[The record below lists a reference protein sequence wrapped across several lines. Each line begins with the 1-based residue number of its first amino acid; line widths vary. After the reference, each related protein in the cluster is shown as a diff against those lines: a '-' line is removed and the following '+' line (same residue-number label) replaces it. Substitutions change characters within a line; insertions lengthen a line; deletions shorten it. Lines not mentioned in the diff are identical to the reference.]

1 MQRDWEM
8 NNHATLS
15 ASGSYRWI
23 NCTPSARLEKEFVNS
38 ESEAAAE
45 GTAAHA
51 LCEHK
56 LRKALNIE
64 TERPVSKYDCNEMEI
79 YTDEYVKFVF
89 ELLSQTKLK
98 CKDPVVLI
106 EQHLDFSNYVPEGF
120 GTGDCLI
127 VADGIM
133 HVIDFKYG
141 MGILVDAENNSQMM
155 LYALGA
161 IEIFNSLYDV
171 SEISMTIYQPRR
183 ENVSTWTITVD
194 ELYKW
199 AVTELKPKA
208 CLAYKGEGDYC
219 PGEWCTF
226 CRAAVKCRARA
237 EAKLKLAKFE
247 FALPPLLTDTEIEEI
262 LSSID
267 GLTKWAN
274 EILAYASDAAI
285 NHGKQWKGF
294 KVVEGRS
301 NRKYTDENAVA
312 EAAKNAG
319 YSDIYKQSLLTITE
333 MESLLG
339 KKRFNDILGALVVKP
354 TGKPIL
360 VPITDKR
367 PVISKSNVKNEFKK
381 IMED

>member
-1 MQRDWEM
+1 M
-8 NNHATLS
+8 
-15 ASGSYRWI
+15 
-23 NCTPSARLEKEFVNS
+23 RLENEFVNS

-51 LCEHK
+51 LCEYK

-64 TERPVSKYDCNEMEI
+64 AKRPVSKYDCKEMDL
-79 YTDEYVKFVF
+79 YTDEYVRFVL
-89 ELLSQTKLK
+89 EHLSQAKLL

-106 EQHLDFSNYVPEGF
+106 EQYLDFSKYVPEGF

-127 VADGIM
+127 VADEVL

-141 MGILVDAENNSQMM
+141 MGILVNAENNSQMM

-161 IEIFNSLYDV
+161 IEIFKRLYEI

-199 AVTELKPKA
+199 AEKVLKPKA
-208 CLAYKGEGDYC
+208 CLAYKGEGEYC

-247 FALPPLLTDTEIEEI
+247 FALPPLLTDSEIEEI
-262 LSSID
+262 LNSID

-294 KVVEGRS
+294 KVVKGRS
-301 NRKYTDENAVA
+301 NRKYKDKNAVA
-312 EAAKNAG
+312 KAVKDAG
-319 YSDIYKQSLLTITE
+319 YSNIYKQSLLTITE

-339 KKRFNDILGALVVKP
+339 KKLFNDILGKLVVKP
-354 TGKPIL
+354 AGKPIL

-367 PVISKSNVKNEFKK
+367 PAVKTENAKNEFKK